1 MSLPGYGLASS
12 LRLNG
17 AVDGT
22 SRRAALRPVTAEDG
36 AFLLQVYAST
46 RAEEL
51 AAMDWDDHARE
62 AFIEMQFHAQDRH
75 YRSHFSGAQFDV
87 IEVNDVAVGRLYV
100 HRAKDEIRI
109 LDIALLPEHR
119 GHGIGALLL
128 SGLQAEAA
136 GRGTPLVLHVEQHN
150 RARSLYLR
158 LGFKE
163 KAKADGMHVMMV
175 WSPHDL
181 AQHDVTHQTEDE
193 FSGREP
199 RVTRVN

>member
-12 LRLNG
+12 LPLNG

-75 YRSHFSGAQFDV
+75 YRSHFSGARFDV

-158 LGFKE
+158 LGFEE
-163 KAKADGMHVMMV
+163 KLRAHGMHVMMV

-181 AQHDVTHQTEDE
+181 TRHDVTRQAKDE
-193 FSGREP
+193 SAGEGTARARF
-199 RVTRVN
+199 N